1 MSVSHFVIGTAGHI
15 DHGKTELVKALTGT
29 DTDRLLEEKRRGIS
43 IEIGFASFFLPEGL
57 EVSIVDLPGHER
69 FVKNMLAGSTGIDLL
84 LLVVAADDGVM
95 AQTIEHL
102 AIAELLDVRV
112 AVVAITKIDMVD
124 EDRLQEV
131 ETEVSELLEKSI
143 FIKAPVVKVSAKTKV
158 GLDNLVTA
166 IEDETGN
173 ISERPIDLPP
183 RIPID
188 RSFTIKGSGRV
199 ITGTLWSGVL
209 TTSGP
214 LELLPSGKN
223 VRPRKI
229 EVRGQKVSKAL
240 AGQRVAINI
249 VITGEP
255 PRRGDVLVAPATF
268 ALVDEIIAQVKV
280 LPSAS
285 AALGKRKRLRLFHG
299 TKEVAA
305 TLTPITGRQIVPGQT
320 AYARIH
326 LSEPVP
332 AVFRDH
338 FILRS
343 LSPVTT
349 IGGGTILRVLFK
361 RRPIDL
367 SISHLDALA
376 SGDDGCVVEEFLKAQ
391 KGPIASEDLSLN
403 AQIGMEKIESVLE
416 LLVSEERAVKIDS
429 WRRTY
434 YVGVEAMA
442 KSGQA
447 LQVFLADFHQSTPYQ
462 FGVAKEKVRMSIW
475 PELSSSQA
483 DILLDYF
490 VSDGLVFAKE
500 GEVAL
505 AERVKEDPTAAV
517 IETVL
522 EKINNFS
529 PPGFAN
535 LAKELETSEHD
546 LKALLNRA
554 QSEGRAVQV
563 SKELWFSAAAIS
575 EAKDRLI
582 DYLAGAGEITISKF
596 KEILGTTRKFAV
608 PLAEYFDKEA
618 VTRRDGDVRV
628 PYKN

>member
-15 DHGKTELVKALTGT
+15 DHGKTELVKALTGI

-131 ETEVSELLEKSI
+131 ETEVSELLKKSI

-255 PRRGDVLVAPATF
+255 PHRGDVLVAPATF

-326 LSEPVP
+326 
-332 AVFRDH
+332 
-338 FILRS
+338 
-343 LSPVTT
+343 
-349 IGGGTILRVLFK
+349 
-361 RRPIDL
+361 
-367 SISHLDALA
+367 
-376 SGDDGCVVEEFLKAQ
+376 
-391 KGPIASEDLSLN
+391 
-403 AQIGMEKIESVLE
+403 
-416 LLVSEERAVKIDS
+416 
-429 WRRTY
+429 
-434 YVGVEAMA
+434 
-442 KSGQA
+442 
-447 LQVFLADFHQSTPYQ
+447 
-462 FGVAKEKVRMSIW
+462 
-475 PELSSSQA
+475 
-483 DILLDYF
+483 
-490 VSDGLVFAKE
+490 
-500 GEVAL
+500 
-505 AERVKEDPTAAV
+505 
-517 IETVL
+517 
-522 EKINNFS
+522 
-529 PPGFAN
+529 
-535 LAKELETSEHD
+535 
-546 LKALLNRA
+546 
-554 QSEGRAVQV
+554 
-563 SKELWFSAAAIS
+563 
-575 EAKDRLI
+575 
-582 DYLAGAGEITISKF
+582 
-596 KEILGTTRKFAV
+596 
-608 PLAEYFDKEA
+608 
-618 VTRRDGDVRV
+618 
-628 PYKN
+628 